1 MQRFTILKITL
12 ITSLAQAINDYGAIA
27 LASAHMANAGKD
39 PSAYLAESKDSKDFA
54 LGYVVRPEDQNAQWV
69 QDLIK
74 ATQTDEM
81 KAYFQE
87 HDKGALVPMW

>member
-1 MQRFTILKITL
+1 MYERSI
-12 ITSLAQAINDYGAIA
+12 
-27 LASAHMANAGKD
+27 
-39 PSAYLAESKDSKDFA
+39 SKEHT
-54 LGYVVRPEDQNAQWV
+54 EDQNAQWV

>member
-1 MQRFTILKITL
+1 MYERSF
-12 ITSLAQAINDYGAIA
+12 
-27 LASAHMANAGKD
+27 
-39 PSAYLAESKDSKDFA
+39 SKDHT
-54 LGYVVRPEDQNAQWV
+54 EDRNAQWV

-87 HDKGALVPMW
+87 HDKGALVPMWQGEISIIRSYKFMMN